1 MDHELVLDYES
12 DCKLRHVSQITVYQY
27 GQAVHTPV
35 SQVPLETKS
44 ESIGLNEGDTVPTM
58 EWCQLH

>member
-1 MDHELVLDYES
+1 MDHELVLDIES
-12 DCKLRHVSQITVYQY
+12 DCKLRHVSQIVVNQY

-44 ESIGLNEGDTVPTM
+44 ESIG
-58 EWCQLH
+58 